1 MVQLHIYVFGFFL
14 VFLNQTRALVQT
26 CRALAEDFSMLLIF
40 VALKLEFK
48 KGQSSFDLVLRTEKL
63 LGIVI

>member
-1 MVQLHIYVFGFFL
+1 MVQLHIYVFVFF